1 VFFIAARVL
10 PPLREHLDH
19 AVHTH
24 PVRQV
29 IETFES
35 AGHLRSFALTV
46 TVMLGSFSVIPFI
59 SMYLVENVGVS
70 QADLTWVFVTGGTLT
85 LVGAPLIGRVA
96 DRLGKLRVFRTVAL
110 VAVVLIVIV
119 TNLPRVPLPVAA
131 GVVGAFMLSNAGRM
145 TAALAMI
152 TGSVERRRRGGFMSA
167 NSAVQ
172 HLSSGLG
179 AVIAGWILPDT
190 SDGRIHNFYQVG
202 LFAVAATLLS
212 LWVAGRVR
220 SAVEPLP
227 LAEAATTMVGT
238 TENSHTEPSIPASS
252 D

>member
-1 VFFIAARVL
+1 
-10 PPLREHLDH
+10 
-19 AVHTH
+19 
-24 PVRQV
+24 
-29 IETFES
+29 
-35 AGHLRSFALTV
+35 
-46 TVMLGSFSVIPFI
+46 
-59 SMYLVENVGVS
+59 
-70 QADLTWVFVTGGTLT
+70 
-85 LVGAPLIGRVA
+85 
-96 DRLGKLRVFRTVAL
+96 VAL